1 MDAVSARLAFLLE
14 TVALEAEHLQATD
27 QRIAARSLRNRML
40 HEYIRKPGLLAEAV
54 NQAHEAVP
62 MLVDF
67 VAGRTAARP
76 LRERLRM
83 VLLDTSVF
91 SEVLR
96 PRPSPA
102 VIGRLP

>member
-1 MDAVSARLAFLLE
+1 
-14 TVALEAEHLQATD
+14 
-27 QRIAARSLRNRML
+27 
-40 HEYIRKPGLLAEAV
+40 
-54 NQAHEAVP
+54 

-76 LRERLRM
+76 LRERLRV
-83 VLLDTSVF
+83 VLLDTSMF